1 LKKEKDMVDES
12 LTVRMTLL
20 HDHTNRGAITMSF
33 LAGTLSQF
41 WLSIQGTLFP
51 WLEEELGALSERQ
64 KQLVSIL
71 ELISIESFIVTS
83 RGFAGRP
90 QEDRRAIARAFV
102 AKAFYNMSTTR
113 QLLERLESDAK
124 LRRLCGWERQSELP
138 SEATFSR
145 AFSEFSQSQ
154 LPAQVHEAVIAKY
167 EAPRLVGHISR
178 DATEIEVRERAAEKV
193 KKLPLPTKKRGRP
206 KKGAAVLPKPLTR
219 LQRQQSMSLEEMLN
233 DLPRVC
239 DRGKKLDSKGYP
251 EYWVGYKLHLDVADG
266 QIPISCI
273 LTSASLHDS
282 QVALPLATITAQR
295 VTSLYDLM
303 DSAYDAEIIREHS
316 RSLGHEPIIDHCR
329 RWSEKR
335 EFAPHQAIR
344 FRERSAVERVYGRL
358 KEEFGGR
365 MTRVRGPAKVM
376 TSLMFGVVV
385 LTADQ
390 LLRLV
395 V

>member
-1 LKKEKDMVDES
+1 
-12 LTVRMTLL
+12 
-20 HDHTNRGAITMSF
+20 MSF

-41 WLSIQGTLFP
+41 WLTIQATLFP
-51 WLEEELGALSERQ
+51 WLEEELGEFSEKQ
-64 KQLVSIL
+64 KQLISIL
-71 ELISIESFIVTS
+71 ELISIESFIKTS
-83 RGFAGRP
+83 RGYAGRP

-102 AKAFYNMSTTR
+102 VKAFYNLSTTR
-113 QLLERLESDAK
+113 QLLERLESDAR

-145 AFSEFSQSQ
+145 AFSEFSRSQ
-154 LPAQVHEAVIAKY
+154 LPEQVHAAIIEQY
-167 EAPRLVGHISR
+167 EKPRLVGHISR
-178 DATEIEVRERAAEKV
+178 DSSEIEVRERAAEKI
-193 KKLPLPTKKRGRP
+193 KQTPILARKRGRP
-206 KKGAAVLPKPLTR
+206 KKGETALAKPLTR
-219 LQRQQSMSLEEMLN
+219 LQRQQSMSLEEMIN

-239 DRGKKLDSKGYP
+239 DRGKKLDSRGYP
-251 EYWVGYKLHLDVADG
+251 QYWVGYKLHLDVADG

-282 QVALPLATITAQR
+282 QVALPLAMTSLRR
-295 VTSLYDLM
+295 VTNLYDLM

-335 EFAPHQAIR
+335 EFAPHQEIR
-344 FRERSAVERVYGRL
+344 FRERSAVERVYARL
-358 KEEFGGR
+358 KEEFGAR
-365 MTRVRGPAKVM
+365 MIRVRGPAKVM
-376 TSLMFGVVV
+376 TSLMFGVLV

-395 V
+395 S